1 MGPLR
6 RRYLVGGLVVL
17 GAELA
22 FFIAFVFSGL
32 YNVSASRE
40 HLDVTT
46 WILDLVRHSSV
57 RTQSI
62 GIEVPPLGDP
72 GLVALGAMH
81 YRFGCAPC
89 HGSPADAASPIA
101 EVMLPEP
108 PTLTGASQEWSQAEL
123 GWIIQ
128 NGQKYTGM
136 PAWLSHE
143 RFDEVWPVVAF
154 VAAMPQLRAADYEAM
169 TALPGLAGPTP
180 VVEVAAARSCIG
192 CHGMPNGPQLHPR
205 VPRLGGQSEAYLRRS
220 LEEYASGLRASGTM
234 QLFAAPLEAE
244 EIAALARF
252 YAGTT
257 WASARTTTTF
267 QPLGDVI
274 SGAAIF
280 ETGIPEQDV
289 PACTS
294 CHTGNAAGRFPI
306 IAGQSAEY
314 VLQQLELWGDGLRDN
329 SYPGQLMARV
339 AARLK
344 PQQMRD
350 VAAYLGSLRPGSTQ

>member
-1 MGPLR
+1 MGPLK
-6 RRYLVGGLVVL
+6 RRYLVGGLAVL

-22 FFIAFVFSGL
+22 FFIVFVFSGL

-40 HLDVTT
+40 HLDLST

-62 GIEVPPLGDP
+62 GVEAPALGEP

-89 HGSPADAASPIA
+89 HGAPGEAASPIVEA
-101 EVMLPEP
+101 MLPEP
-108 PTLTGASQEWSQAEL
+108 PSLTGASREWSPAEL
-123 GWIIQ
+123 YWIVL

-143 RFDEVWPVVAF
+143 REDEVWPVVAF
-154 VAAMPQLRAADYEAM
+154 LDALPQMRAADYDVL
-169 TALPGLAGPTP
+169 TALPAPTGAAP
-180 VVEVAAARSCIG
+180 FLEIEAARSCIG

-220 LEEYASGLRASGTM
+220 LTEFASGLRKSGTM
-234 QLFAAPLEAE
+234 QLFAAPLAPE
-244 EIAALARF
+244 EIEALARF
-252 YAGTT
+252 YAGTPWSGAET
-257 WASARTTTTF
+257 AARPE
-267 QPLGDVI
+267 PLGDEL

-280 ETGIPEQDV
+280 ELGIPEQDV

-294 CHTGNAAGRFPI
+294 CHDGTSGRFPI
-306 IAGQSAEY
+306 IAGQSAGY
-314 VLQQLELWGDGLRDN
+314 LLQQLELWSDGLRDG
-329 SYPGQLMARV
+329 SAPGQLMARI
-339 AARLK
+339 ATRLN
-344 PQQMRD
+344 PEQRRD
-350 VAAYLGSLRPGSTQ
+350 VAAYLGSLQPGGR